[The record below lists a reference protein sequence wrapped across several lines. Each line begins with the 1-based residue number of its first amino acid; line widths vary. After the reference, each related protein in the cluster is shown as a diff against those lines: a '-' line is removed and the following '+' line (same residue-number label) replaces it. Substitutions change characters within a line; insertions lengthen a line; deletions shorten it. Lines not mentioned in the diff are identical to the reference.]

1 MCWLLS
7 CVASTLFSWTETNG
21 SVAATARKKGATP
34 FALALAMASRTTSVT
49 HVTSRSRAC
58 RRNTPL
64 PPSSTRSK
72 GITKVVTK
80 GPDLTPF
87 WPPSPFTAF
96 PTSEAEAKAAAKV
109 EAAKSSSIPIKA
121 APGPLPGTSQAP
133 TTRPGPRA
141 HQSAITSPRQ
151 LPRRQSHW
159 PASTQFLPKLQ
170 HCQPRPE
177 RKSQK
182 EDTGAGRSATSLLR
196 RCHDLQRTMVHHNP
210 ERLRLG
216 TEHNHRQRRIRP
228 TPRRSWCRCSEASM
242 CWDPRQKGSEA
253 MARRHDAAGTL
264 DEQLGI
270 PRQAY
275 PGVAR
280 EVMIF
285 PSARGTITPS

>member
-151 LPRRQSHW
+151 VPRRQSHW
-159 PASTQFLPKLQ
+159 QHRPQFLPKLQ
-170 HCQPRPE
+170 HCQPREEVPKGGHRSRQERDLTPPPMPRPPTDYGPPQSGAAQVGYRAQPPPE
-177 RKSQK
+177 KDKTYTK
-182 EDTGAGRSATSLLR
+182 EELVQMLR
-196 RCHDLQRTMVHHNP
+196 AFNVLGSP
-210 ERLRLG
+210 AER
-216 TEHNHRQRRIRP
+216 E
-228 TPRRSWCRCSEASM
+228 
-242 CWDPRQKGSEA
+242 
-253 MARRHDAAGTL
+253 
-264 DEQLGI
+264 
-270 PRQAY
+270 
-275 PGVAR
+275 
-280 EVMIF
+280 
-285 PSARGTITPS
+285 